1 MAESPAVKMV
11 SVSEGPAAPPE
22 RPSRYDRSFG
32 GLLAAMVV
40 TVLIIAAYVGF
51 RAFIREQP
59 DIQPESVNYLSCVS
73 DLQRDG
79 TTVVYPVALP
89 AGWIDTSV
97 DFEPGQPPSWRIGM
111 LTERGEFVG
120 LVQQDEAVGDL
131 LSTYVDKAPIKG
143 DDATPENGLGVAVWQ
158 TWSDR
163 GGDHAF
169 SAERDSG
176 PLAGQTLLVYGSASV
191 EEQEALISLL
201 TVAPV
206 ADLPADAPACAA
218 PKS

>member
-11 SVSEGPAAPPE
+11 SVSDGPAAPPE
-22 RPSRYDRSFG
+22 QPSRYDRSFG
-32 GLLAAMVV
+32 GLLAALIV
-40 TVLIIAAYVGF
+40 TVLFVAAYVGF

-73 DLQRDG
+73 DLQGDG
-79 TTVVYPVALP
+79 TTVAYPVALP

-97 DFEPGQPPSWRIGM
+97 DFEAGEPSSWRIGM
-111 LTERGEFVG
+111 LTDRQEFVG
-120 LVQQDEAVGDL
+120 VVQQDRSVDDL
-131 LSTYVDKAPIKG
+131 LATYVDKVPIKG
-143 DDATPENGLGVAVWQ
+143 DDASPENGLGVTDWQ

-169 SAERDSG
+169 SVELDSG
-176 PLAGQTLLVYGSASV
+176 PLAGQTLLVYGSAPV
-191 EEQEALISLL
+191 EDQEALISLL

-206 ADLPADAPACAA
+206 ANLPADAPECAA
-218 PKS
+218 GS